1 MNQLSHVVAT
11 SCAIAFV
18 CSVTLSAQGSPQAPM
33 KAPAPAVAP
42 ALSAKPYSKLF
53 AQQLSQVS
61 AAFRLNVRPNSARR
75 FICSTPVLPADSAID
90 PRLEM
95 RPRDTTTRFPM
106 RVVSP
111 STCY

>member
-11 SCAIAFV
+11 GCAIAFV

-33 KAPAPAVAP
+33 KAPAVAP

-90 PRLEM
+90 PRFEM